1 MSELGPIYS
10 RYLITP
16 SQISNKADLG
26 RMAILGETKR
36 DGDGNE
42 SAKKEHTKEPSIIV
56 NQNQLRLLFKCK
68 FVIRAAFTIHTCHTS
83 FPTSSSCF
91 PSRLQCLS

>member
-1 MSELGPIYS
+1 MVPFPQEHFETNVHRSRLCDHCVILQAPLGQVCVSLIFILSMSELGPIYS
-10 RYLITP
+10 KYLITP

-42 SAKKEHTKEPSIIV
+42 SIEKSIPR
-56 NQNQLRLLFKCK
+56 NLPL
-68 FVIRAAFTIHTCHTS
+68 
-83 FPTSSSCF
+83 
-91 PSRLQCLS
+91 